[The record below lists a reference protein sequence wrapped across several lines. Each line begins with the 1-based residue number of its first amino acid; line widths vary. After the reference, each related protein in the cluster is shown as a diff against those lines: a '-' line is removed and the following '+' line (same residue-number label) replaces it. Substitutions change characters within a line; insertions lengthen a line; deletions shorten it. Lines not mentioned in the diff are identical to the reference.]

1 MTAVLSSLEDLG
13 NAVPVVVVG
22 GGVLGLYQAAVKVYR
37 GTAGS
42 RNDLAKRLNQL
53 AAGVTVRY
61 VEERFG
67 TPAFARTIVL
77 PRNLPSRNPDEP
89 PSRKRTVRR
98 RAWLPSDATAAA
110 ISAPAADGGERVA
123 GQQQT
128 FRELVY
134 REKRAWIQVVVD
146 DDDAVARFSITVTDA
161 QPGLPLDGR
170 SLRIGAHNHEYAE
183 AYWFGNPGNYQHY
196 VISSNE
202 IGTGE
207 FGFSI
212 EQHGPS
218 RHRAGRLASDSP
230 LAADKS

>member
-1 MTAVLSSLEDLG
+1 MTAMLSSLLKDLG
-13 NAVPVVVVG
+13 NAVPIVIVG
-22 GGVLGLYQAAVKVYR
+22 GGVLGLYQAAARVYR

-53 AAGVTVRY
+53 AAGGATVRY

-77 PRNLPSRNPDEP
+77 PRNLLSRNPDEP

-110 ISAPAADGGERVA
+110 ISAPAANGGEHEA

-134 REKRAWIQVVVD
+134 REKHAWIQVLVD
-146 DDDAVARFSITVTDA
+146 DDDAVARSPSPSPT
-161 QPGLPLDGR
+161 R
-170 SLRIGAHNHEYAE
+170 S
-183 AYWFGNPGNYQHY
+183 
-196 VISSNE
+196 SSSWC
-202 IGTGE
+202 GT
-207 FGFSI
+207 
-212 EQHGPS
+212 
-218 RHRAGRLASDSP
+218 
-230 LAADKS
+230 